1 MPPCLAQHLRR
12 CLKALTE
19 PTASIGTQAQTVGS
33 READRQLSTRA
44 RTAIWHVRTPGSHEN
59 SSRDGL
65 CQGPVTESDQTL
77 TMLSSHGVWVVL
89 VLVLVLVRF
98 FPLDLR
104 SMSLLDS
111 IDDPKDLL
119 RLDEGQLEVLAGEIR
134 SFLIDHMSHTGGH
147 LSPNL
152 GVVELTLALHRIF
165 DSPKDRILFDVGH
178 QAYTHKLITG
188 RRELFGGLRQDG
200 GLSGYPNPAES
211 KHDFVENSHSSTS
224 LSYAMGMA
232 KARDNEDDFVIAVI
246 GDGALTGGMAYE
258 ALNHI
263 AQEKPKGLIIVL
275 NDNGRSYAPTV
286 GGLAE
291 HLSRLRVD
299 HRYED
304 AKQALGRML
313 GKLPVVGDLAEE
325 AAVRMKD
332 TLKEMV
338 QPLTF
343 FDVLGLKYT
352 GPINGH
358 NLALL
363 EETFT
368 KAKEFEEPV
377 VIHITTEKG
386 RGYGPA
392 ILDEKEK
399 LHGVG
404 KFEIATGKPLSN
416 GFTMTQVFE
425 SALLEIADADPSIVA
440 VTAAMQS
447 PTGLNAMAAKYPD
460 RVFDVGICEQHAVTM
475 AAGLAMGGKHPV
487 VSIYS
492 TFMQRA
498 LDQVTYDV
506 ALHKQ
511 PVTFVLDR
519 AGVTGPDGPSHHGMF
534 DLSFLRMVPG
544 MVVGAPSTEQELGEM
559 LTALTQHDGPG
570 SIRYPKAVAT
580 SIPTGPFEPTP
591 IGQWEELHTGSDV
604 LILAVGS
611 MVEPAQKAVGSLAE
625 AGIAATLI
633 NARWVKPMDDRLP
646 AWAAAHPH
654 IVTVEDNIVTGG
666 FGAGVS
672 EALSQASVATPLT
685 MLGIPP
691 DFLRFGNPASIRDEI
706 GLTEDGIVET
716 VILALSHEA
725 QSEK

>member
-1 MPPCLAQHLRR
+1 M
-12 CLKALTE
+12 
-19 PTASIGTQAQTVGS
+19 
-33 READRQLSTRA
+33 
-44 RTAIWHVRTPGSHEN
+44 
-59 SSRDGL
+59 
-65 CQGPVTESDQTL
+65 
-77 TMLSSHGVWVVL
+77 
-89 VLVLVLVRF
+89 
-98 FPLDLR
+98 
-104 SMSLLDS
+104 
-111 IDDPKDLL
+111 
-119 RLDEGQLEVLAGEIR
+119 
-134 SFLIDHMSHTGGH
+134 
-147 LSPNL
+147 
-152 GVVELTLALHRIF
+152 
-165 DSPKDRILFDVGH
+165 
-178 QAYTHKLITG
+178 
-188 RRELFGGLRQDG
+188 
-200 GLSGYPNPAES
+200 
-211 KHDFVENSHSSTS
+211 
-224 LSYAMGMA
+224 
-232 KARDNEDDFVIAVI
+232 I

-263 AQEKPKGLIIVL
+263 SQEKPKGLIIVL

-304 AKQALGRML
+304 TKQALGRML
-313 GKLPVVGDLAEE
+313 GKLPVVGDFAEE
-325 AAVRMKD
+325 AAVRIKD

-358 NLALL
+358 DLPLL
-363 EETFT
+363 EDTFA

-377 VIHITTEKG
+377 VIHIATEKG

-392 ILDEKEK
+392 ILDEQER

-404 KFEIATGKPLSN
+404 KFEVASGKPLTN
-416 GFTMTQVFE
+416 DFTMTQVFE
-425 SALLEIADADPSIVA
+425 SALLELADADPDIVA
-440 VTAAMQS
+440 LTAAMQS
-447 PTGLNAMAAKYPD
+447 PTGLNAMAAKYPE

-475 AAGLAMGGKHPV
+475 AAGLAMGGKHPI

-492 TFMQRA
+492 TFMHRA

-506 ALHKQ
+506 ALHEQ

-559 LTALTQHDGPG
+559 LTALAQYDGPG

-580 SIPTGPFEPTP
+580 SIPKGPFEPTP
-591 IGQWEELHTGSDV
+591 IGQWEELQTGSDI

-611 MVEPAQKAVGSLAE
+611 MVEPAQKAVGRLAE
-625 AGIAATLI
+625 SGVAATLV

-646 AWAAAHPH
+646 TWAAAHPH
-654 IVTVEDNIVTGG
+654 IITVEDNIVTGG

-672 EALSQASVATPLT
+672 EALAQASVVTPIT
-685 MLGIPP
+685 MMGIPP
-691 DFLRFGNPASIRDEI
+691 NFLRFGNPESIRKEI
-706 GLTEDGIVET
+706 GLNEDGIVKT
-716 VILALSHEA
+716 AQKALFHEV
-725 QSEK
+725 